1 MSFVCE
7 QQNSLSNQEDSLTDS
22 LSNPRPE
29 QAESDIVVQSEAD
42 RVSVRRK
49 LLRRGK
55 AFFLR
60 AKGFSGRSARKW
72 AYLSDSARDPRKR
85 ENNDSCVDAFTHSE
99 IKQAI
104 SWGFRPETV
113 RNWGINETNKEAFVS
128 EQDVLYLHPM
138 NGKYDKWVR
147 DRISALNIFKTYRS
161 YFEQTHFHIIR
172 RDGAPFFI
180 ALTPEAHNFSSN
192 EMGLH
197 SFLMKHGSMTIAR
210 TNWSERYQ
218 WDIQATDH
226 GFLVD
231 ETEVD
236 HEQFGQWLDALS
248 NRYALAIIEKQ
259 PADYW
264 QQAFVMRSN
273 EEYRTLLKVRMLN
286 KDGLNPFVSQSLLE
300 VKPLGEN
307 SFREQAPNEKACEDD
322 DEFIRRLAQ
331 KKPLQ
336 KAKYYSGVSENGQI
350 SEFETITAKG
360 IDTVSFKGV
369 VGDNVPHWGKITK
382 TLIAMCQQ
390 IPQVEFLEFEICI
403 NDHNFKIAG
412 ISPLPSFDGVIPF
425 SSSLTEFIHK
435 RVKAKKAEY
444 TSKSIQL
451 NRFRHNAALKTRR
464 TFASI
469 IALKGLVP
477 YQSVRWIHD
486 VGADLVSKN
495 GLSLFQKMWAYQHGF
510 LSFRILQ
517 YGITKDNWQNY
528 ISDFEYRWLRHINS
542 KYKYWLED
550 KITLK
555 YIASDFSECF
565 PDYYY
570 FTSLKDGENR
580 VIPLMDLPTGFGASY
595 FGIIALAKKKRILA
609 LKPDEGSHGEG
620 FYKLTWD
627 GESFALN
634 DQIVSEESVISV
646 LQNPAN
652 QYLVTEYIDM
662 HPQLKRIYPESV
674 NTIRVTVFKEDGRT
688 PEIGNAYMRIGSSR
702 TGFVD
707 NVAAGGIVAAV
718 DIESGRFGDAK
729 ILDGVN
735 QGNLIDCPIHP
746 DTSVE
751 IRGVLPNWEYAKE
764 KILQIAAAIPQLE
777 YFGFD
782 LAITPDGIKLPEINR
797 FPDFPRIDKLTP
809 EIIRYLLYK
818 LEQKKRVYGYDKSPS
833 HKILHLPRRTSDL
846 KGGQS

>member
-1 MSFVCE
+1 MSLVYKKRNN
-7 QQNSLSNQEDSLTDS
+7 QDSQDTLSIDFESELADSDS
-22 LSNPRPE
+22 VTQSYSNRF
-29 QAESDIVVQSEAD
+29 
-42 RVSVRRK
+42 SVRRK
-49 LLRRGK
+49 LARRGK
-55 AFFLR
+55 AFLLR
-60 AKGFSGRSARKW
+60 SKGFSGRSARKW
-72 AYLSDSARDPRKR
+72 AYLSDVAKDSRKR
-85 ENNDSCVDAFTHSE
+85 SSNDSSADTFTCSE
-99 IKQAI
+99 IKQAL
-104 SWGFRPETV
+104 SWGFGPETI
-113 RNWGINETNKEAFVS
+113 RNWGINKANKETFVS
-128 EQDVLYLHPM
+128 ERDVLYLHPM

-147 DRISALNIFKTYRS
+147 DRISALNIFKAYCS
-161 YFEQTHFHIIR
+161 YFERTHFHIIR

-180 ALTPEAHNFSSN
+180 TLTPEAYNFSSN

-197 SFLMKHGSMTIAR
+197 SFLMKHGSMTLSR

-218 WDIQATDH
+218 WDIQAIDH
-226 GFLVD
+226 GFSID
-231 ETEVD
+231 GIEVSQ
-236 HEQFGQWLDALS
+236 EQFRQWLNVLS
-248 NRYALAIIEKQ
+248 RRYTLAVIEKQ
-259 PADYW
+259 TTDFL
-264 QQAFVMRSN
+264 QQPFGGECS
-273 EEYRTLLKVRMLN
+273 TLLKVRLLN
-286 KDGLNPFVSQSLLE
+286 EDGLNPFVCQSLIEVRRLE
-300 VKPLGEN
+300 NTEFNDAV
-307 SFREQAPNEKACEDD
+307 FNEGICEDS
-322 DEFIRRLAQ
+322 EELIRQLARRKPAQ
-331 KKPLQ
+331 KVE
-336 KAKYYSGVSENGQI
+336 YYSEVSETGQI
-350 SEFETITAKG
+350 SEFKIKTDEGINSFPLEGITEKE
-360 IDTVSFKGV
+360 IPQWERI
-369 VGDNVPHWGKITK
+369 NK

-403 NDHNFKIAG
+403 DDHNFKITG
-412 ISPLPSFDGVIPF
+412 INPLPSFDGIIPF
-425 SSSLTEFIHK
+425 SSSLADFIHK
-435 RVKAKKAEY
+435 RVEAKKTEY
-444 TSKSIQL
+444 TGKSIRFK
-451 NRFRHNAALKTRR
+451 RFRHNGALKARR
-464 TFASI
+464 LFASA

-477 YQSVRWIHD
+477 YQSVRWIRD
-486 VGADLVSKN
+486 VAADLFSKN
-495 GLSLFQKMWAYQHGF
+495 GLRLSQKIWGYRHGF
-510 LSFRILQ
+510 LSFRISQ
-517 YGITKDNWQNY
+517 YGITKANWQSY

-580 VIPLMDLPTGFGASY
+580 VIPLMDLPAGFEASY
-595 FGIIALAKKKRILA
+595 SGIIALVKKKKTLA

-634 DQIVSEESVISV
+634 DAIASEEAVISV

-662 HPQLKRIYPESV
+662 HPQLKRIYSESV

-707 NVAAGGIVAAV
+707 NVAAGGVVAAV
-718 DIESGRFGDAK
+718 DIESGRFGNAK
-729 ILDGVN
+729 ILDGIN

-751 IRGVLPNWEYAKE
+751 IRGVIPNWEYAKE

-797 FPDFPRIDKLTP
+797 FPDFPRIDTLTP

-818 LEQKKRVYGYDKSPS
+818 LEQKKRVYGYDKKPS
-833 HKILHLPRRTSDL
+833 HKILHLSKRTSDL

>member
-1 MSFVCE
+1 MSLVYKKRNNQDSQDALPIDPE
-7 QQNSLSNQEDSLTDS
+7 SELADSDSVAQSHSN
-22 LSNPRPE
+22 RF
-29 QAESDIVVQSEAD
+29 
-42 RVSVRRK
+42 SVRRK
-49 LLRRGK
+49 LARRGK
-55 AFFLR
+55 AFLLR
-60 AKGFSGRSARKW
+60 SKGFSGHSARKW
-72 AYLSDSARDPRKR
+72 AYLADVAKDSRKR
-85 ENNDSCVDAFTHSE
+85 LNNDSSVDTFTRSE

-104 SWGFRPETV
+104 SWGFRPETI
-113 RNWGINETNKEAFVS
+113 RNWGVNKNNREAFVS
-128 EQDVLYLHPM
+128 ERDVLYLHPM

-147 DRISALNIFKTYRS
+147 DRISALNIFKAYRS
-161 YFEQTHFHIIR
+161 YFERTYFHIIR

-180 ALTPEAHNFSSN
+180 TLTPEAYNFSSN

-197 SFLMKHGSMTIAR
+197 SFLMKHGSMTLSR

-226 GFLVD
+226 GFSID
-231 ETEVD
+231 GIEVS
-236 HEQFGQWLDALS
+236 HEQFKRWLDVLS
-248 NRYALAIIEKQ
+248 RRYTLAIIEKQ
-259 PADYW
+259 TADCW
-264 QQAFVMRSN
+264 KHVFGGEHSV
-273 EEYRTLLKVRMLN
+273 LLKVRLLN
-286 KDGLNPFVSQSLLE
+286 EDGLNPFVCQSLVE
-300 VKPLGEN
+300 VKRLEKTA
-307 SFREQAPNEKACEDD
+307 FNEGVCNEGICDEG
-322 DEFIRRLAQ
+322 DEFISQLARRKPVQ
-331 KKPLQ
+331 KVE
-336 KAKYYSGVSENGQI
+336 YYSEVSEIGQI
-350 SEFETITAKG
+350 SEFKVKTDEG
-360 IDTVSFKGV
+360 IDSLFLEG
-369 VGDNVPHWGKITK
+369 ITEKEIPQWERINK

-390 IPQVEFLEFEICI
+390 IPQVEFLEFEICVQ
-403 NDHNFKIAG
+403 DGNFKIIG
-412 ISPLPSFDGVIPF
+412 INPLPSFDGVIPF
-425 SSSLTEFIHK
+425 SQRLTDFVHK
-435 RVKAKKAEY
+435 RIEAKKAEY
-444 TSKSIQL
+444 TSKSIRFK
-451 NRFRHNAALKTRR
+451 RFRHNSALKARR
-464 TFASI
+464 LFASA

-486 VGADLVSKN
+486 VAADLFSKN
-495 GLSLFQKMWAYQHGF
+495 GLRLSQKIWGYRHGF
-510 LSFRILQ
+510 LSFRISQ
-517 YGITKDNWQNY
+517 YGITKANWQNY

-565 PDYYY
+565 PGYYY

-580 VIPLMDLPTGFGASY
+580 VIPLMDLPAGFEASY
-595 FGIIALAKKKRILA
+595 SGIIALVKKKKTLA

-634 DQIVSEESVISV
+634 DAIASEEAVISV

-707 NVAAGGIVAAV
+707 NVAAGGVVAAV
-718 DIESGRFGDAK
+718 DIESGRFGNAK
-729 ILDGVN
+729 ILDGIN

-751 IRGVLPNWEYAKE
+751 IRGVIPNWEYAKE

-797 FPDFPRIDKLTP
+797 FPDFPRIDTLTP

-818 LEQKKRVYGYDKSPS
+818 LEQKKRVYGYDKKPS
-833 HKILHLPRRTSDL
+833 HKILHLPKRTSDL

>member
-1 MSFVCE
+1 MSLVYKKRNNQDSQDALLIDFESELADSDSVT
-7 QQNSLSNQEDSLTDS
+7 QSHSN
-22 LSNPRPE
+22 RF
-29 QAESDIVVQSEAD
+29 
-42 RVSVRRK
+42 SVRSK
-49 LLRRGK
+49 LARRGK
-55 AFFLR
+55 AFLLR
-60 AKGFSGRSARKW
+60 SKGFSGRSARKW
-72 AYLSDSARDPRKR
+72 AYLADVAKDSRKR
-85 ENNDSCVDAFTHSE
+85 SNNDSSADTFTRSE

-104 SWGFRPETV
+104 SWGFKPETI
-113 RNWGINETNKEAFVS
+113 RNWGVNKNNREAFVS
-128 EQDVLYLHPM
+128 ERDVLYLHPM

-147 DRISALNIFKTYRS
+147 DRISALNIFKAYRS
-161 YFEQTHFHIIR
+161 YFERTHFHIIR

-180 ALTPEAHNFSSN
+180 TLTPEAYNFSSN

-197 SFLMKHGSMTIAR
+197 SFLMKHGSMTLSR

-226 GFLVD
+226 GFSID
-231 ETEVD
+231 GIEVG
-236 HEQFGQWLDALS
+236 HEQFRQWLNVLS
-248 NRYALAIIEKQ
+248 RRYTLAVIEKQ
-259 PADYW
+259 TADCW
-264 QQAFVMRSN
+264 QHVFG
-273 EEYRTLLKVRMLN
+273 EECSALLKVRLLN
-286 KDGLNPFVSQSLLE
+286 EGGLNPFVCQSLIEVRRLE
-300 VKPLGEN
+300 NTE
-307 SFREQAPNEKACEDD
+307 FNEGVCNEGICDEG
-322 DEFIRRLAQ
+322 DEFISQLARRKPVQ
-331 KKPLQ
+331 KVE
-336 KAKYYSGVSENGQI
+336 YYSEVSEIGQI
-350 SEFETITAKG
+350 SEFKVKTDEG
-360 IDTVSFKGV
+360 IDSLFLEG
-369 VGDNVPHWGKITK
+369 ITEKEIPQWERINK

-390 IPQVEFLEFEICI
+390 IPQVEFLEFEICVQ
-403 NDHNFKIAG
+403 DGNFKIIG
-412 ISPLPSFDGVIPF
+412 INPLPSFDGVIPF
-425 SSSLTEFIHK
+425 SSSLADFIHK
-435 RVKAKKAEY
+435 RVEAKKTEY
-444 TSKSIQL
+444 TGKSIRFK
-451 NRFRHNAALKTRR
+451 RFRHNGALKIRR
-464 TFASI
+464 LFASA

-486 VGADLVSKN
+486 VGADLFSKN
-495 GLSLFQKMWAYQHGF
+495 GLRLSQKIWGYRHGF
-510 LSFRILQ
+510 LSFRISQ
-517 YGITKDNWQNY
+517 YGITKANWQNY

-565 PDYYY
+565 PEYYY

-580 VIPLMDLPTGFGASY
+580 VIPLMDLPAEFEASY
-595 FGIIALAKKKRILA
+595 SGIVALAKKKKTLA

-634 DQIVSEESVISV
+634 DAIASEEAVISV

-662 HPQLKRIYPESV
+662 HPQLKRIYSESV

-707 NVAAGGIVAAV
+707 NVAAGGVVAAV
-718 DIESGRFGDAK
+718 DIESGRFGNAK
-729 ILDGVN
+729 ILDGIN

-797 FPDFPRIDKLTP
+797 FPDFPRIDTLTP

-818 LEQKKRVYGYDKSPS
+818 LEQKKRVYGYDKKPS

>member
-1 MSFVCE
+1 MSLVYKKRNNQDSQDALLIDSE
-7 QQNSLSNQEDSLTDS
+7 SELADSDSVAQSHSN
-22 LSNPRPE
+22 RF
-29 QAESDIVVQSEAD
+29 
-42 RVSVRRK
+42 SVRSK
-49 LLRRGK
+49 LARRGK
-55 AFFLR
+55 AFLLR
-60 AKGFSGRSARKW
+60 SKGFSGRSARKW
-72 AYLSDSARDPRKR
+72 AYLADVAKDSRKR
-85 ENNDSCVDAFTHSE
+85 SNNDSSADTFTRSE

-104 SWGFRPETV
+104 SWGFKPETI
-113 RNWGINETNKEAFVS
+113 RNWGVNKNNREAFVS
-128 EQDVLYLHPM
+128 ERDVLYLHPM

-147 DRISALNIFKTYRS
+147 DRISALNIFKAYCS

-180 ALTPEAHNFSSN
+180 ALTPEAYNFSSN

-197 SFLMKHGSMTIAR
+197 SFLMKHGSMTVVR
-210 TNWSERYQ
+210 TNWSECYQ

-226 GFLVD
+226 GFSID
-231 ETEVD
+231 GTEVS
-236 HEQFGQWLDALS
+236 HEQFRQWLDVLS
-248 NRYALAIIEKQ
+248 RRYTLAVIEKQ
-259 PADYW
+259 TADCW
-264 QQAFVMRSN
+264 QHVSGEERSV
-273 EEYRTLLKVRMLN
+273 LLKVRLLN
-286 KDGLNPFVSQSLLE
+286 KDGLNPFVCQSLVE
-300 VKPLGEN
+300 VKRLEKTA
-307 SFREQAPNEKACEDD
+307 FNEGVCNEGICEDS
-322 DEFIRRLAQ
+322 EELIRQLARRKPAQ
-331 KKPLQ
+331 KVE
-336 KAKYYSGVSENGQI
+336 YYSEVSETGQI
-350 SEFETITAKG
+350 SEFKIKTDEGINSFPLEGITEKE
-360 IDTVSFKGV
+360 IPQWERI
-369 VGDNVPHWGKITK
+369 NK

-403 NDHNFKIAG
+403 DDHNFKITG
-412 ISPLPSFDGVIPF
+412 INPLPSFDGIIPF
-425 SSSLTEFIHK
+425 SSSLADFIHK
-435 RVKAKKAEY
+435 RVEAKKTEY
-444 TSKSIQL
+444 TGKSIRFK
-451 NRFRHNAALKTRR
+451 RFRHNGALKARR
-464 TFASI
+464 LFASA

-486 VGADLVSKN
+486 VVADLFSKN
-495 GLSLFQKMWAYQHGF
+495 GLRLSQKIWGYRHGF
-510 LSFRILQ
+510 LSFRISQ
-517 YGITKDNWQNY
+517 YGITKANWQNY

-570 FTSLKDGENR
+570 FTNLKDGENR
-580 VIPLMDLPTGFGASY
+580 VIPLMDLPAGFEASY
-595 FGIIALAKKKRILA
+595 SGIIALVKKKKTLA

-634 DQIVSEESVISV
+634 DAIASEEAVISV

-662 HPQLKRIYPESV
+662 HPQLKRIYSESV

-707 NVAAGGIVAAV
+707 NVAAGGVVAAV
-718 DIESGRFGDAK
+718 DIESGRFGNAK
-729 ILDGVN
+729 ILDGIN

-797 FPDFPRIDKLTP
+797 FPDFPRIDTLTP

-818 LEQKKRVYGYDKSPS
+818 LEQKKRVYGYDKKPS
-833 HKILHLPRRTSDL
+833 HKILHLPKRTSDL

>member
-1 MSFVCE
+1 MSLVYKKRNN
-7 QQNSLSNQEDSLTDS
+7 QDSQDTLSIDFESELADSDS
-22 LSNPRPE
+22 VTQSYSNRF
-29 QAESDIVVQSEAD
+29 
-42 RVSVRRK
+42 SVRRK
-49 LLRRGK
+49 LARRGK
-55 AFFLR
+55 AFLLR
-60 AKGFSGRSARKW
+60 SKGFSGRSARKW
-72 AYLSDSARDPRKR
+72 AYLSDVAKDSRKR
-85 ENNDSCVDAFTHSE
+85 SSNDSSADTFTCSE
-99 IKQAI
+99 IKQAL
-104 SWGFRPETV
+104 SWGFRPETI
-113 RNWGINETNKEAFVS
+113 RNWGINKANKETFVS
-128 EQDVLYLHPM
+128 ERDVLYLHPM

-147 DRISALNIFKTYRS
+147 DRISALNIFKAYCS
-161 YFEQTHFHIIR
+161 YFERTHFHIIR

-180 ALTPEAHNFSSN
+180 TLTPEAYNFSSN

-197 SFLMKHGSMTIAR
+197 SFLMKHGSMTLSR

-218 WDIQATDH
+218 WDIQAIDH
-226 GFLVD
+226 GFSID
-231 ETEVD
+231 GIEVSQ
-236 HEQFGQWLDALS
+236 EQFRQWLNVLS
-248 NRYALAIIEKQ
+248 RRYTLAVIEKQ
-259 PADYW
+259 TTDFL
-264 QQAFVMRSN
+264 QQPFGGECS
-273 EEYRTLLKVRMLN
+273 TLLKVRLLN
-286 KDGLNPFVSQSLLE
+286 EDGLNPFVCQSLIEVRRLE
-300 VKPLGEN
+300 NTEFNDAV
-307 SFREQAPNEKACEDD
+307 FNEGICEDS
-322 DEFIRRLAQ
+322 EELIRQLARRKPVQ
-331 KKPLQ
+331 KVE
-336 KAKYYSGVSENGQI
+336 YHSEVSETGQI
-350 SEFETITAKG
+350 SEFEIKTDEG
-360 IDTVSFKGV
+360 IDSLSLEG
-369 VGDNVPHWGKITK
+369 ITEKEIPQWERINK

-403 NDHNFKIAG
+403 DDHNFKIIG
-412 ISPLPSFDGVIPF
+412 INPLPSFDGVIPF
-425 SSSLTEFIHK
+425 SQRLTDFVHK
-435 RVKAKKAEY
+435 RIEAKKAEY
-444 TSKSIQL
+444 TSKSIRFK
-451 NRFRHNAALKTRR
+451 RFRHNSALKVRR
-464 TFASI
+464 LFASA

-486 VGADLVSKN
+486 VAADLFSKN
-495 GLSLFQKMWAYQHGF
+495 GLRLSQKIWGYRHGF
-510 LSFRILQ
+510 LSFRISQ
-517 YGITKDNWQNY
+517 YGITKTNWQNY

-580 VIPLMDLPTGFGASY
+580 VIPLMDLPAEFEASY
-595 FGIIALAKKKRILA
+595 SGIIALAKKKKTLA

-634 DQIVSEESVISV
+634 DAIVSEEAVISV

-662 HPQLKRIYPESV
+662 HPQLKRIYSESV

-707 NVAAGGIVAAV
+707 NVAAGGVVAAV
-718 DIESGRFGDAK
+718 DIESGRFGNAK
-729 ILDGVN
+729 ILDGIN

-797 FPDFPRIDKLTP
+797 FPDFPRIDTLTP

-818 LEQKKRVYGYDKSPS
+818 LEQKKRVYGYDKKPS
-833 HKILHLPRRTSDL
+833 HKILHLPKRTSDL

>member
-1 MSFVCE
+1 MSLVYE
-7 QQNSLSNQEDSLTDS
+7 KRNNQDSQDTLLIDSESELADSDSVTQSHSNRFSG
-22 LSNPRPE
+22 
-29 QAESDIVVQSEAD
+29 
-42 RVSVRRK
+42 RRK
-49 LLRRGK
+49 LAGRGK
-55 AFFLR
+55 AFLLR
-60 AKGFSGRSARKW
+60 SQGFSGRSARKW
-72 AYLSDSARDPRKR
+72 AHLSDAAKDSRKR
-85 ENNDSCVDAFTHSE
+85 SNNDSSADTFTRSE

-104 SWGFRPETV
+104 SWGFRPETI
-113 RNWGINETNKEAFVS
+113 RNWGINKNNRETFVS

-147 DRISALNIFKTYRS
+147 DRISALNIFKAYCS
-161 YFEQTHFHIIR
+161 YFERTHFHIIR

-180 ALTPEAHNFSSN
+180 TLTPEAYNFSSN

-197 SFLMKHGSMTIAR
+197 SFLMKHGSMTLSR

-226 GFLVD
+226 GFSID
-231 ETEVD
+231 GIEVSQ
-236 HEQFGQWLDALS
+236 EQFRQWLDVLS
-248 NRYALAIIEKQ
+248 RRYTLAVIEKQ
-259 PADYW
+259 TTDCW
-264 QQAFVMRSN
+264 QHVFGGECSV
-273 EEYRTLLKVRMLN
+273 LLKVRLLN
-286 KDGLNPFVSQSLLE
+286 EDGLNPFVCQSVVE
-300 VKPLGEN
+300 VKRLEKTAFNEGVCNEGICDEN
-307 SFREQAPNEKACEDD
+307 
-322 DEFIRRLAQ
+322 DEFIRQLARRKPVQ
-331 KKPLQ
+331 KVE
-336 KAKYYSGVSENGQI
+336 YYSEVSETGQI
-350 SEFETITAKG
+350 SEFKIKTDEGINSFSLEGITEKE
-360 IDTVSFKGV
+360 IPQWERI
-369 VGDNVPHWGKITK
+369 NK

-403 NDHNFKIAG
+403 DDHNFKITG
-412 ISPLPSFDGVIPF
+412 INPLPSFDGVIPF
-425 SSSLTEFIHK
+425 SSSLADFIHK
-435 RVKAKKAEY
+435 RVEAKKTEY
-444 TSKSIQL
+444 TGKSIRFK
-451 NRFRHNAALKTRR
+451 RFRHNGALKIRR
-464 TFASI
+464 LFASA

-486 VGADLVSKN
+486 MGADLFSKN
-495 GLSLFQKMWAYQHGF
+495 GLRLSQKIWGYRHGF
-510 LSFRILQ
+510 LSFRISQ
-517 YGITKDNWQNY
+517 YGITKANWQNY

-580 VIPLMDLPTGFGASY
+580 VIPLMDLPAGFEASY
-595 FGIIALAKKKRILA
+595 SGIIALVKKKKTLA

-634 DQIVSEESVISV
+634 DAIASEEAVISV

-707 NVAAGGIVAAV
+707 NVAAGGVVAAV
-718 DIESGRFGDAK
+718 DIESGRFGNAK
-729 ILDGVN
+729 ILDGIN

-751 IRGVLPNWEYAKE
+751 IRGVIPNWEYAKE

-797 FPDFPRIDKLTP
+797 FPDFPRIDTLTP

-818 LEQKKRVYGYDKSPS
+818 LEQKKRVYGYDKKPS
-833 HKILHLPRRTSDL
+833 HKILHLPKRTSDL

>member
-1 MSFVCE
+1 MSLVYE
-7 QQNSLSNQEDSLTDS
+7 KRNNQDSQDTLSIDFESELADSDS
-22 LSNPRPE
+22 VARSYANRF
-29 QAESDIVVQSEAD
+29 
-42 RVSVRRK
+42 SVRRK
-49 LLRRGK
+49 LARRGK
-55 AFFLR
+55 AFLLR
-60 AKGFSGRSARKW
+60 SKGFSGRSAHKW
-72 AYLSDSARDPRKR
+72 AYLSDVAKDSRKR
-85 ENNDSCVDAFTHSE
+85 SSSDSSADTFTCSE
-99 IKQAI
+99 IKQAL
-104 SWGFRPETV
+104 SWGFRPETI
-113 RNWGINETNKEAFVS
+113 RNWGIDKNNREAFVS
-128 EQDVLYLHPM
+128 EWDVLYLHPM

-147 DRISALNIFKTYRS
+147 DRISALNIFKAYCS
-161 YFEQTHFHIIR
+161 YFERTYFHIIR

-180 ALTPEAHNFSSN
+180 TLTPEAYNFSSN

-197 SFLMKHGSMTIAR
+197 SFLMKHGSMTLSR

-226 GFLVD
+226 GFSID
-231 ETEVD
+231 GIEVS
-236 HEQFGQWLDALS
+236 HEQFRQWLDVLS
-248 NRYALAIIEKQ
+248 RRYTLAIIEKQ
-259 PADYW
+259 TLDCW
-264 QQAFVMRSN
+264 QHVFSGECSV
-273 EEYRTLLKVRMLN
+273 LLKVRLLN
-286 KDGLNPFVSQSLLE
+286 EDGLNPFVCQSLIEVRRLE
-300 VKPLGEN
+300 NTEFNDAV
-307 SFREQAPNEKACEDD
+307 FNEGICEDS
-322 DEFIRRLAQ
+322 EELIRQLARRKPVQ
-331 KKPLQ
+331 KVE
-336 KAKYYSGVSENGQI
+336 YYSEVSETGQI
-350 SEFETITAKG
+350 SEFKIKTDEGINSFSLEGITEKE
-360 IDTVSFKGV
+360 IPQWERI
-369 VGDNVPHWGKITK
+369 NK

-403 NDHNFKIAG
+403 DDHNFKITG
-412 ISPLPSFDGVIPF
+412 INPLPSFDGVIPF
-425 SSSLTEFIHK
+425 SSSLADFIHK
-435 RVKAKKAEY
+435 RVEAKKTEY
-444 TSKSIQL
+444 TGKSIRFK
-451 NRFRHNAALKTRR
+451 RFRHNGALKIRR
-464 TFASI
+464 LFASV
-469 IALKGLVP
+469 IALKGLVS

-486 VGADLVSKN
+486 VGADLFSKN
-495 GLSLFQKMWAYQHGF
+495 GLRLSQKIWGYRHGF
-510 LSFRILQ
+510 LSFRLSQ
-517 YGITKDNWQNY
+517 YGITKVNWQNY

-580 VIPLMDLPTGFGASY
+580 VIPLMDLPAGFEASY
-595 FGIIALAKKKRILA
+595 SGIVAFAKKKKTLA

-634 DQIVSEESVISV
+634 DAIASEEAVISV

-662 HPQLKRIYPESV
+662 HPQLKRIYSESV

-707 NVAAGGIVAAV
+707 NVAAGGVVAAV
-718 DIESGRFGDAK
+718 DIESGRFGNAK
-729 ILDGVN
+729 ILDGIN

-751 IRGVLPNWEYAKE
+751 IRGVIPNWEYAKE
-764 KILQIAAAIPQLE
+764 KILQIATAIPQLE

-797 FPDFPRIDKLTP
+797 FPDFPRIDTLTP

-818 LEQKKRVYGYDKSPS
+818 LEQKKRVYGYDKKPS
-833 HKILHLPRRTSDL
+833 HKILHLPKRTSDL

>member
-1 MSFVCE
+1 MSLVYKKRNNQDSQDALLIDSE
-7 QQNSLSNQEDSLTDS
+7 SELADSDSVAQSHSN
-22 LSNPRPE
+22 RF
-29 QAESDIVVQSEAD
+29 
-42 RVSVRRK
+42 SVRSK
-49 LLRRGK
+49 LARRGK
-55 AFFLR
+55 AFLLR
-60 AKGFSGRSARKW
+60 SKGFSGRSARKW
-72 AYLSDSARDPRKR
+72 AYLADVAKDSRKR
-85 ENNDSCVDAFTHSE
+85 SNNDSSADTFTRSE

-104 SWGFRPETV
+104 SWGFKPETI
-113 RNWGINETNKEAFVS
+113 RNWGVNKNNREAFVS
-128 EQDVLYLHPM
+128 ERDVLYLHPM

-147 DRISALNIFKTYRS
+147 DRISALNIFKAYRS
-161 YFEQTHFHIIR
+161 YFERTHFHIIR

-180 ALTPEAHNFSSN
+180 TLTPEAYNFSSN

-197 SFLMKHGSMTIAR
+197 SFLMKHGSMTLSR

-226 GFLVD
+226 GFSID
-231 ETEVD
+231 GIEVSQ
-236 HEQFGQWLDALS
+236 EQFRQWLNVLS
-248 NRYALAIIEKQ
+248 RRYTLAVIEKQ
-259 PADYW
+259 TTDCW
-264 QQAFVMRSN
+264 QHVFG
-273 EEYRTLLKVRMLN
+273 EECSALLKVRLLN
-286 KDGLNPFVSQSLLE
+286 EGGLNPFVCQSLIEVRRLE
-300 VKPLGEN
+300 NTEFNDAV
-307 SFREQAPNEKACEDD
+307 FNEGICEDS
-322 DEFIRRLAQ
+322 EELIRQLARRKPAQ
-331 KKPLQ
+331 KVE
-336 KAKYYSGVSENGQI
+336 YYSEVSETGQI
-350 SEFETITAKG
+350 SEFKIKTDEGINSFSLEGITEKE
-360 IDTVSFKGV
+360 IPQWERI
-369 VGDNVPHWGKITK
+369 NK

-403 NDHNFKIAG
+403 DDHNFKITG
-412 ISPLPSFDGVIPF
+412 INPLPSFDGVIPF
-425 SSSLTEFIHK
+425 SSSLADFIHK
-435 RVKAKKAEY
+435 RVEAKKTEY
-444 TSKSIQL
+444 TGKSIRFK
-451 NRFRHNAALKTRR
+451 RFRHNSALKVRR
-464 TFASI
+464 LFASA

-477 YQSVRWIHD
+477 YQSARWIHD
-486 VGADLVSKN
+486 VGADLFSKN
-495 GLSLFQKMWAYQHGF
+495 GLRLSQKIWGYRHGF
-510 LSFRILQ
+510 LSFRISQ
-517 YGITKDNWQNY
+517 YGITKTNWQNY

-580 VIPLMDLPTGFGASY
+580 VIPLMDLPAEFEASY
-595 FGIIALAKKKRILA
+595 SGIIALAKKKKTLA

-634 DQIVSEESVISV
+634 DAIASEEAVISV

-662 HPQLKRIYPESV
+662 HPQLKRIYSESV

-707 NVAAGGIVAAV
+707 NVAAGGVVAAV
-718 DIESGRFGDAK
+718 DIESGRFGNAK
-729 ILDGVN
+729 ILDGIN

-797 FPDFPRIDKLTP
+797 FPDFPRIDTLTP

-818 LEQKKRVYGYDKSPS
+818 LEQKKRVYGYDKKPS
-833 HKILHLPRRTSDL
+833 HKILHLPKRTSDL

>member
-1 MSFVCE
+1 MSLVYE
-7 QQNSLSNQEDSLTDS
+7 KRNSQDSQDALPTDS
-22 LSNPRPE
+22 ESELADSESVAQSHSNRF
-29 QAESDIVVQSEAD
+29 
-42 RVSVRRK
+42 SVRGK
-49 LLRRGK
+49 LARRGK
-55 AFFLR
+55 AFLLR
-60 AKGFSGRSARKW
+60 SKGFSGRSARKW
-72 AYLSDSARDPRKR
+72 AYLADVAKDSRKR
-85 ENNDSCVDAFTHSE
+85 SNNDSSADAFTRSE

-104 SWGFRPETV
+104 SWGFRSETI
-113 RNWGINETNKEAFVS
+113 RNWGVNKNNREAFVS
-128 EQDVLYLHPM
+128 ERDVLYLHPM

-147 DRISALNIFKTYRS
+147 DRISALNIFKAYRS
-161 YFEQTHFHIIR
+161 YFERTHFHIIR

-180 ALTPEAHNFSSN
+180 TLTPEAYNFSSN

-197 SFLMKHGSMTIAR
+197 SFLMKHGSMTLSR

-226 GFLVD
+226 GFSID
-231 ETEVD
+231 GIEVS
-236 HEQFGQWLDALS
+236 HEQFKQWLDVLS
-248 NRYALAIIEKQ
+248 RRYTLAIIEKQ
-259 PADYW
+259 TADCW
-264 QQAFVMRSN
+264 KHVFGGEHCV
-273 EEYRTLLKVRMLN
+273 LLKVRLLN
-286 KDGLNPFVSQSLLE
+286 EDGLNPFVCQSLVE
-300 VKPLGEN
+300 VKRLEKTA
-307 SFREQAPNEKACEDD
+307 FNEGVCNEGICDEG
-322 DEFIRRLAQ
+322 DEFISQLARRKPVQ
-331 KKPLQ
+331 KVE
-336 KAKYYSGVSENGQI
+336 YYSEVSEIGQI
-350 SEFETITAKG
+350 SEFKVKTDEG
-360 IDTVSFKGV
+360 IDSLFLEG
-369 VGDNVPHWGKITK
+369 ITEKEIPQWERINK

-390 IPQVEFLEFEICI
+390 IPQVEFLEFEICVQ
-403 NDHNFKIAG
+403 DGNFKITG
-412 ISPLPSFDGVIPF
+412 INPLPSFDGVIPF
-425 SSSLTEFIHK
+425 SQRLTDFVHK
-435 RVKAKKAEY
+435 RIEAKKAEY
-444 TSKSIQL
+444 TSKSIRFK
-451 NRFRHNAALKTRR
+451 RFRHNSALKARR
-464 TFASI
+464 LFASA

-486 VGADLVSKN
+486 VAADLFSKN
-495 GLSLFQKMWAYQHGF
+495 GLRLSQKIWGYRHGF
-510 LSFRILQ
+510 LSFRISQ
-517 YGITKDNWQNY
+517 YGITKANWQNY

-580 VIPLMDLPTGFGASY
+580 VIPLMDLPAEFEASY
-595 FGIIALAKKKRILA
+595 SGIVALAKKKKTLA

-634 DQIVSEESVISV
+634 DAIASEEAVISV

-718 DIESGRFGDAK
+718 DIESGRFGNAK
-729 ILDGVN
+729 ILDGIN

-797 FPDFPRIDKLTP
+797 FPDFPRIDTLTP

-818 LEQKKRVYGYDKSPS
+818 LEQKKRVYGYDKKPS
-833 HKILHLPRRTSDL
+833 HKILHLPKRTSDL

>member
-1 MSFVCE
+1 MSLVYKKRNN
-7 QQNSLSNQEDSLTDS
+7 QDSQDTLSIDFESELADSDS
-22 LSNPRPE
+22 VTQSYSNRF
-29 QAESDIVVQSEAD
+29 
-42 RVSVRRK
+42 SVRRK
-49 LLRRGK
+49 LARRGK
-55 AFFLR
+55 AFLLR
-60 AKGFSGRSARKW
+60 SKGFSGRSARKW
-72 AYLSDSARDPRKR
+72 AYLSDVAKDSRKR
-85 ENNDSCVDAFTHSE
+85 SSNDSSADTFTCSE
-99 IKQAI
+99 IKQAL
-104 SWGFRPETV
+104 SWGFRPETI
-113 RNWGINETNKEAFVS
+113 RNWGINKANKETFVS
-128 EQDVLYLHPM
+128 ERDVLYLHPM

-147 DRISALNIFKTYRS
+147 DRISALNIFKAYCS
-161 YFEQTHFHIIR
+161 YFERTHFHIIR

-180 ALTPEAHNFSSN
+180 TLTPEAYNFSSN

-197 SFLMKHGSMTIAR
+197 SFLMKHGSMTLSR

-218 WDIQATDH
+218 WDIQAIDH
-226 GFLVD
+226 GFSID
-231 ETEVD
+231 GIEVSQ
-236 HEQFGQWLDALS
+236 EQFRQWLNVLS
-248 NRYALAIIEKQ
+248 RRYTLAVIEKQ
-259 PADYW
+259 TTDFL
-264 QQAFVMRSN
+264 QQPFGGECSA
-273 EEYRTLLKVRMLN
+273 LLKVRLLN
-286 KDGLNPFVSQSLLE
+286 EDGLNPFVCQSLIEVRRLE
-300 VKPLGEN
+300 NTEFNDAV
-307 SFREQAPNEKACEDD
+307 FNEGICEDS
-322 DEFIRRLAQ
+322 EELIRQLARRKPVQ
-331 KKPLQ
+331 KVE
-336 KAKYYSGVSENGQI
+336 YYSEVSETGQI
-350 SEFETITAKG
+350 SEFKVKTDEG
-360 IDTVSFKGV
+360 IDSLFLEG
-369 VGDNVPHWGKITK
+369 ITEKEIPQWERINK

-390 IPQVEFLEFEICI
+390 IPQVEFLEFEICVQ
-403 NDHNFKIAG
+403 DGSFKIIG
-412 ISPLPSFDGVIPF
+412 INPLPSFDGVIPF
-425 SSSLTEFIHK
+425 SQRLTGFVHK
-435 RVKAKKAEY
+435 RIEAKKVEY
-444 TSKSIQL
+444 TSKSIRFK
-451 NRFRHNAALKTRR
+451 RFRHNSALKVRR
-464 TFASI
+464 LFASA

-486 VGADLVSKN
+486 VAADLFSKN
-495 GLSLFQKMWAYQHGF
+495 GLRLSQKIWGYRHGF
-510 LSFRILQ
+510 LSFRISQ
-517 YGITKDNWQNY
+517 YGITKTNWQNY

-580 VIPLMDLPTGFGASY
+580 VIPLMDLPAEFEASY
-595 FGIIALAKKKRILA
+595 SGIVALAKKKKTLA

-634 DQIVSEESVISV
+634 DAIASEEAVISV

-662 HPQLKRIYPESV
+662 HPQLKRIYSESV

-707 NVAAGGIVAAV
+707 NVAAGGVVAAV
-718 DIESGRFGDAK
+718 DIESGRFGNAK
-729 ILDGVN
+729 ILDGIN

-797 FPDFPRIDKLTP
+797 FPDFPRIDTLTP

-818 LEQKKRVYGYDKSPS
+818 LEQKKRVYGYDKKPS
-833 HKILHLPRRTSDL
+833 HKILHLPKRTSDL

>member
-1 MSFVCE
+1 MSLVYE
-7 QQNSLSNQEDSLTDS
+7 KRNNQDSQDTLSIDFESELADSDS
-22 LSNPRPE
+22 VARSYGNRF
-29 QAESDIVVQSEAD
+29 
-42 RVSVRRK
+42 SVGRK
-49 LLRRGK
+49 LARRGK
-55 AFFLR
+55 VFLLR
-60 AKGFSGRSARKW
+60 SKGFSGHSARKW
-72 AYLSDSARDPRKR
+72 AYLSDVAKDSRKR
-85 ENNDSCVDAFTHSE
+85 SSSDTSADTFTRSE

-104 SWGFRPETV
+104 SWGFMPETI
-113 RNWGINETNKEAFVS
+113 RYWGINKNNREAFVS
-128 EQDVLYLHPM
+128 EWDVLYLHPM

-147 DRISALNIFKTYRS
+147 DRISALNIFKAYCS
-161 YFEQTHFHIIR
+161 YFERTYFHIIR

-180 ALTPEAHNFSSN
+180 TLTPEAYNFSSN

-197 SFLMKHGSMTIAR
+197 SFLMKHGSMTLSR

-226 GFLVD
+226 GFSID
-231 ETEVD
+231 GIEVS
-236 HEQFGQWLDALS
+236 HEQFRQWLDVLS
-248 NRYALAIIEKQ
+248 RLYTLAIIEKQ
-259 PADYW
+259 TLDCW
-264 QQAFVMRSN
+264 QHVFSGECSV
-273 EEYRTLLKVRMLN
+273 LLKVRLLN
-286 KDGLNPFVSQSLLE
+286 EDGLNPFVCQSLIEVRRLE
-300 VKPLGEN
+300 NTEFNDAV
-307 SFREQAPNEKACEDD
+307 FNEGVCEDS
-322 DEFIRRLAQ
+322 EELIRQLARRKPVQ
-331 KKPLQ
+331 KVE
-336 KAKYYSGVSENGQI
+336 YYSEVSETGQI
-350 SEFETITAKG
+350 SEFKIKTDEGINSFSLEGITEKE
-360 IDTVSFKGV
+360 IPQWERI
-369 VGDNVPHWGKITK
+369 NK

-403 NDHNFKIAG
+403 DDHNFKITG
-412 ISPLPSFDGVIPF
+412 INPLPSFDGVIPF
-425 SSSLTEFIHK
+425 SSSLADFIHK
-435 RVKAKKAEY
+435 RVEAKKTEY
-444 TSKSIQL
+444 TGKSIRFK
-451 NRFRHNAALKTRR
+451 RFRHNGALKIRR
-464 TFASI
+464 LFASA

-486 VGADLVSKN
+486 MGADLFSKN
-495 GLSLFQKMWAYQHGF
+495 GLRLSQKIWGYRHGF
-510 LSFRILQ
+510 LSFRISQ
-517 YGITKDNWQNY
+517 YGITKANWQNY

-580 VIPLMDLPTGFGASY
+580 VIPLMDLPAGFEASY
-595 FGIIALAKKKRILA
+595 SGIIALVKKKKTLA

-634 DQIVSEESVISV
+634 DAIASEEAVISV

-707 NVAAGGIVAAV
+707 NVAAGGVVAAV
-718 DIESGRFGDAK
+718 DIESGRFGNAK
-729 ILDGVN
+729 ILDGIN

-751 IRGVLPNWEYAKE
+751 IRGVIPNWEYAKE

-797 FPDFPRIDKLTP
+797 FPDFPRIDTLTP

-818 LEQKKRVYGYDKSPS
+818 LEQKKRVYGYDKKPS
-833 HKILHLPRRTSDL
+833 HKILHLPKRTSDL

>member
-1 MSFVCE
+1 MSLVYE
-7 QQNSLSNQEDSLTDS
+7 KRNNQDSQDTLSIDFESELADSDS
-22 LSNPRPE
+22 VARSYGNRF
-29 QAESDIVVQSEAD
+29 
-42 RVSVRRK
+42 SVGRK
-49 LLRRGK
+49 LARRGK
-55 AFFLR
+55 VFLLR
-60 AKGFSGRSARKW
+60 SKGFSGHSARKW
-72 AYLSDSARDPRKR
+72 AYLSDVAKDSRKR
-85 ENNDSCVDAFTHSE
+85 SSSDSSADTFTRSE

-104 SWGFRPETV
+104 SWGFMPETI
-113 RNWGINETNKEAFVS
+113 RYWGINKNNREAFVS
-128 EQDVLYLHPM
+128 EWDVLYLHPM

-147 DRISALNIFKTYRS
+147 DRISALNIFKAYCS
-161 YFEQTHFHIIR
+161 YFERTYFHIIR

-180 ALTPEAHNFSSN
+180 TLTPEAYNFSSN

-197 SFLMKHGSMTIAR
+197 SFLMKHGSMTLSR

-226 GFLVD
+226 GFSID
-231 ETEVD
+231 GIEVS
-236 HEQFGQWLDALS
+236 HEQFRQWLDVLS
-248 NRYALAIIEKQ
+248 RLYTLAIIEKQ
-259 PADYW
+259 TLDCW
-264 QQAFVMRSN
+264 QHVFSGECSV
-273 EEYRTLLKVRMLN
+273 LLKVRLLN
-286 KDGLNPFVSQSLLE
+286 EDGLNPFVCQSLIEVRRLE
-300 VKPLGEN
+300 NTEFNDAV
-307 SFREQAPNEKACEDD
+307 FNEGVCEDS
-322 DEFIRRLAQ
+322 EELIRQLARRKPVQ
-331 KKPLQ
+331 KVE
-336 KAKYYSGVSENGQI
+336 YYSEVSETGQI
-350 SEFETITAKG
+350 SEFKIKTDEGINSFSLEGITEKE
-360 IDTVSFKGV
+360 IPQWERI
-369 VGDNVPHWGKITK
+369 NK

-403 NDHNFKIAG
+403 DDHNFKITG
-412 ISPLPSFDGVIPF
+412 INPLPSFDGVIPF
-425 SSSLTEFIHK
+425 SSSLADFIHK
-435 RVKAKKAEY
+435 RVEAKKTEY
-444 TSKSIQL
+444 TGKNIRFK
-451 NRFRHNAALKTRR
+451 RFRHNGALKIRR
-464 TFASI
+464 LFASA

-486 VGADLVSKN
+486 MGADLFSKN
-495 GLSLFQKMWAYQHGF
+495 GLRLSQKIWGYRHGF
-510 LSFRILQ
+510 LSFRISQ
-517 YGITKDNWQNY
+517 YGITKANWQNY

-580 VIPLMDLPTGFGASY
+580 VIPLMDLPAGFEASY
-595 FGIIALAKKKRILA
+595 SGIIALVKKKKTLA

-634 DQIVSEESVISV
+634 DAIASEEAVISV

-707 NVAAGGIVAAV
+707 NVAAGGVVAAV
-718 DIESGRFGDAK
+718 DIESGRFGNAK
-729 ILDGVN
+729 ILDGIN

-751 IRGVLPNWEYAKE
+751 IRGVIPNWEYAKE

-797 FPDFPRIDKLTP
+797 FPDFPRIDTLTP

-818 LEQKKRVYGYDKSPS
+818 LKQKKRVYGYDKKPS

>member
-1 MSFVCE
+1 MSLVYKKRNNQDSQDALLIDSE
-7 QQNSLSNQEDSLTDS
+7 SELADSDSVAQSHSNRFLVGS
-22 LSNPRPE
+22 
-29 QAESDIVVQSEAD
+29 
-42 RVSVRRK
+42 K
-49 LLRRGK
+49 LARRGK
-55 AFFLR
+55 AFLLR
-60 AKGFSGRSARKW
+60 SKGFSGRSARKW
-72 AYLSDSARDPRKR
+72 AYLADVAKDSRKR
-85 ENNDSCVDAFTHSE
+85 SNNDSSADTFTRSE

-104 SWGFRPETV
+104 SWGFKPETI
-113 RNWGINETNKEAFVS
+113 RNWGVNKNNREAFVS
-128 EQDVLYLHPM
+128 ERDVLYLHPM

-147 DRISALNIFKTYRS
+147 DRISALNIFKAYRS
-161 YFEQTHFHIIR
+161 YFERTHFHIIR

-180 ALTPEAHNFSSN
+180 TLTPEAYNFSSN

-197 SFLMKHGSMTIAR
+197 SFLMKHGSMTLSR

-226 GFLVD
+226 GFSID
-231 ETEVD
+231 GIEVG
-236 HEQFGQWLDALS
+236 HEQFRQWLNVLS
-248 NRYALAIIEKQ
+248 HRYTLAVIEKQ
-259 PADYW
+259 TTDCW
-264 QQAFVMRSN
+264 QHVFG
-273 EEYRTLLKVRMLN
+273 EECSALLKVRLLN
-286 KDGLNPFVSQSLLE
+286 EGGLNPFVCQSLIEVRRLE
-300 VKPLGEN
+300 NTEFNDAV
-307 SFREQAPNEKACEDD
+307 FNEGICEDS
-322 DEFIRRLAQ
+322 EELIRQLARRKPAQ
-331 KKPLQ
+331 KVE
-336 KAKYYSGVSENGQI
+336 YYSEVSETGQI
-350 SEFETITAKG
+350 SEFKIKTDEGINSFSLEGITEKE
-360 IDTVSFKGV
+360 IPQWERI
-369 VGDNVPHWGKITK
+369 NK

-403 NDHNFKIAG
+403 DDHNFKITG
-412 ISPLPSFDGVIPF
+412 INPLPSFDGVIPF
-425 SSSLTEFIHK
+425 SSSLADFIHK
-435 RVKAKKAEY
+435 RVEAKKTEY
-444 TSKSIQL
+444 TGKCIRFK
-451 NRFRHNAALKTRR
+451 RFRHNGALKIRR
-464 TFASI
+464 LFASA

-486 VGADLVSKN
+486 VGADLFSKN
-495 GLSLFQKMWAYQHGF
+495 GLRLSQKIWGYRHGF
-510 LSFRILQ
+510 LSFRISQ
-517 YGITKDNWQNY
+517 YGITKANWQNY

-580 VIPLMDLPTGFGASY
+580 VIPLMDLPAEFEASY
-595 FGIIALAKKKRILA
+595 SGIVALAKKKKTLA

-634 DQIVSEESVISV
+634 DAIASEEAVISV

-662 HPQLKRIYPESV
+662 HPQLKRIYSESV

-707 NVAAGGIVAAV
+707 NVAAGGVVAAV
-718 DIESGRFGDAK
+718 DIESGRFGNAK
-729 ILDGVN
+729 ILDGIN

-797 FPDFPRIDKLTP
+797 FPDFPRIDTLTP

-818 LEQKKRVYGYDKSPS
+818 LEQKKRVYGYDKKPS
-833 HKILHLPRRTSDL
+833 HKILHLPKRTSDL

>member
-1 MSFVCE
+1 MSLVYKKRNN
-7 QQNSLSNQEDSLTDS
+7 QDSQDTLSIDFESELADSDS
-22 LSNPRPE
+22 VTQSYSNRF
-29 QAESDIVVQSEAD
+29 
-42 RVSVRRK
+42 SVRRK
-49 LLRRGK
+49 LARRGK
-55 AFFLR
+55 AFLLR
-60 AKGFSGRSARKW
+60 SKGFSGRSARKW
-72 AYLSDSARDPRKR
+72 AYLSDVAKDSRKR
-85 ENNDSCVDAFTHSE
+85 SSNDSSADTFTCSE
-99 IKQAI
+99 IKQAL
-104 SWGFRPETV
+104 SWGFRPETI
-113 RNWGINETNKEAFVS
+113 RNWGINKANKETFVS
-128 EQDVLYLHPM
+128 ERDVLYLHPM

-147 DRISALNIFKTYRS
+147 DRISALNIFKAYCS
-161 YFEQTHFHIIR
+161 YFERTHFHIIR

-180 ALTPEAHNFSSN
+180 TLTPEAYNFSSN

-197 SFLMKHGSMTIAR
+197 SFLMKHGSMTLSR

-218 WDIQATDH
+218 WDIQAIDH
-226 GFLVD
+226 GFSID
-231 ETEVD
+231 GIEVSQ
-236 HEQFGQWLDALS
+236 EQFRQWLNVLS
-248 NRYALAIIEKQ
+248 RRYTLAVIEKQ
-259 PADYW
+259 TTDFL
-264 QQAFVMRSN
+264 QQPFGGECS
-273 EEYRTLLKVRMLN
+273 TLLKVRLLN
-286 KDGLNPFVSQSLLE
+286 EDGLNPFVCQSLIEVRRLE
-300 VKPLGEN
+300 DTEFNDAV
-307 SFREQAPNEKACEDD
+307 FNEGICEDS
-322 DEFIRRLAQ
+322 EELIRQLARRKPAQ
-331 KKPLQ
+331 KVE
-336 KAKYYSGVSENGQI
+336 YYSEVSETGQI
-350 SEFETITAKG
+350 SEFKIKTDEGINSFPLEGITEKE
-360 IDTVSFKGV
+360 IPRWERI
-369 VGDNVPHWGKITK
+369 NK

-403 NDHNFKIAG
+403 DDHNFKITG
-412 ISPLPSFDGVIPF
+412 INPLPSFNGIIPF
-425 SSSLTEFIHK
+425 SSSLADFIHK
-435 RVKAKKAEY
+435 RVEAKKTEY
-444 TSKSIQL
+444 TGKSIRFK
-451 NRFRHNAALKTRR
+451 RFRHNGALKARR
-464 TFASI
+464 LFASA

-486 VGADLVSKN
+486 VAADLFSKN
-495 GLSLFQKMWAYQHGF
+495 GLRLSQKIWGYRHGF
-510 LSFRILQ
+510 LSFRISQ
-517 YGITKDNWQNY
+517 YGITKANWQSY

-580 VIPLMDLPTGFGASY
+580 VIPLMDLPAGFEASY
-595 FGIIALAKKKRILA
+595 SGIIALVKKKKTLA

-634 DQIVSEESVISV
+634 DAIASEEAVISV

-662 HPQLKRIYPESV
+662 HPQLKRIYSESV

-707 NVAAGGIVAAV
+707 NVAAGGVVAAV
-718 DIESGRFGDAK
+718 DIESGRFGNAK
-729 ILDGVN
+729 ILDGIN

-751 IRGVLPNWEYAKE
+751 IRGVIPNWEYAKE

-797 FPDFPRIDKLTP
+797 FPDFPRIDTLTP

-818 LEQKKRVYGYDKSPS
+818 LEQKKRVYGYDKKPS
-833 HKILHLPRRTSDL
+833 HKMLHLPKRTSDL
-846 KGGQS
+846 